1 MKTRIILSA
10 VLMSAIFALGGCS
23 CASDTTTPGNVN
35 DTTTSI
41 IEGTEMTD
49 NNGEYDV
56 SDDGMVT
63 DNLPEENK
71 DGNNEHNGNN
81 GINNGIDENA
91 VTDDGIVNGNELE
104 SPRVTDEVAYASSY
118 IDSEKICWGLGK
130 EHDELNRPLDAV
142 NAEKKY
148 KALGGRFLTTGK
160 NICLTFDEGYE
171 NGYTAKILDVLKEK
185 NVKAVFFVT
194 YDYCKC
200 SPDLVRRMI
209 DEGHIVGNHSTTH
222 PSFPDISS
230 EEIKKEVMTIHDY
243 VKENFDYEM
252 KLFRFPKGEFSPK
265 ALKELSDLGYESL
278 FWSFGYMDWDV
289 NSQPDKAEAYAKITD
304 STHSGIYLLHAV
316 SSTNSEIIG
325 SVIDYWREKGYEVGS
340 EI

>member
-1 MKTRIILSA
+1 MRTRIILSA
-10 VLMSAIFALGGCS
+10 VLMSAVLALGGCT
-23 CASDTTTPGNVN
+23 CASNTTTPGNVN

-41 IEGTEMTD
+41 IEGPNMSE

-63 DNLPEENK
+63 ENAPEENK
-71 DGNNEHNGNN
+71 DGNGTFNDGVNEN
-81 GINNGIDENA
+81 E

-104 SPRVTDEVAYASSY
+104 SPKVTDEVAYASSY
-118 IDSEKICWGLGK
+118 IDSDKICWGLGK

-142 NAEKKY
+142 NAEEKY
-148 KALGGRFLTTGK
+148 KGSGGHFLTTGK
-160 NICLTFDEGYE
+160 KICLTFDEGYE

-185 NVKAVFFVT
+185 GVKAIFFVT
-194 YDYCKC
+194 YDYCKS
-200 SPDLVRRMI
+200 SPDLVKRMI

-230 EEIKKEVMTIHDY
+230 DEIKKEVTTLHDY
-243 VKENFDYEM
+243 VKKNFNYEM
-252 KLFRFPKGEFSPK
+252 NLFRFPKGEFSAK
-265 ALKELSDLGYESL
+265 SLKELSDLGYESL
-278 FWSFGYMDWDV
+278 FWSFAYMDWDV
-289 NSQPDKAEAYAKITD
+289 NSQPDKAEAYAKVTD

-316 SSTNSEIIG
+316 SSTNAEIIG
-325 SVIDYWREKGYEVGS
+325 PVIDYWREKGFEVGS

>member
-10 VLMSAIFALGGCS
+10 LLMSAIFALGGCT
-23 CASDTTTPGNVN
+23 CANNADNPADVN
-35 DTTTSI
+35 DNNGTTAI
-41 IEGTEMTD
+41 NEGTEITD

-63 DNLPEENK
+63 ENAPEENK
-71 DGNNEHNGNN
+71 DGNDTFNDGVN
-81 GINNGIDENA
+81 ENA

-118 IDSEKICWGLGK
+118 IDSNKICWGLGK

-142 NAEKKY
+142 KAEEKY
-148 KALGGRFLTTGK
+148 KSLGGKFLTSGK

-185 NVKAVFFVT
+185 GVKAVFFVT
-194 YDYCKC
+194 YDYCKS
-200 SPDLVRRMI
+200 SPDLVRRML

-222 PSFPDISS
+222 PSFPDISE
-230 EEIKKEVMTIHDY
+230 EEIKKEVMTLHDY

-252 KLFRFPKGEFSPK
+252 TLFRFPKGEFSSK
-265 ALKELSDLGYESL
+265 AIKVLSDLGYESI
-278 FWSFGYMDWDV
+278 FWSFAYMDWDV
-289 NSQPDKAEAYAKITD
+289 NSQPDKAEAYAKVTD

-316 SSTNSEIIG
+316 SSTNAEIIG

-340 EI
+340 EV